1 MLGNIMRTQ
10 YYWRTREHS
19 IIKGTAIN
27 EPTININFQGI
38 DSSKDTSENSKNKD
52 KSRTNNGIKRVNNA
66 FLRQWQDQIEQEIKI
81 NKDRIKLIEPK
92 IENKKKIKNQS
103 AYNVVIF
110 NKGYNCYN

>member
-1 MLGNIMRTQ
+1 MRTQ

-27 EPTININFQGI
+27 EPTIKRGKKGI
-38 DSSKDTSENSKNKD
+38 
-52 KSRTNNGIKRVNNA
+52 IKE
-66 FLRQWQDQIEQEIKI
+66 EQEFNKGLELEKQWRTKRWTKI
-81 NKDRIKLIEPK
+81 NPACY
-92 IENKKKIKNQS
+92 KKKIKNQS